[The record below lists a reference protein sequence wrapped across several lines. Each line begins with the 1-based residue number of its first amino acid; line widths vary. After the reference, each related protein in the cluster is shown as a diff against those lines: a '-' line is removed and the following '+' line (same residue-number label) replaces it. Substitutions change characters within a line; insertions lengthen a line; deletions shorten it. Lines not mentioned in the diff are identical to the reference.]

1 MARKTTTT
9 GVGKPRGPRVTR
21 PAPRAKRIPAEKAAI
36 PVVTQVAPKPVAKV
50 AETVAPVKAAPVSPK
65 PAPVTVAAPVSQP
78 AAVKVSVEKAAPVVA
93 AVIKEVAATVSVVT
107 EAVSPKEPSAS
118 ISKGTL
124 TMATATAPEKIQT
137 MFTDLSDRAKTAF
150 EKSTKLSEE
159 FADLTKGNLEAIA
172 ESAKIAAKN
181 AEALA
186 QEAADYSK
194 KNFETATSALKRYS
208 AVKSPAELLQLNG
221 EFAKTSFDTTVA
233 ELSKVSETLTKMM
246 GDIFQPLSN
255 RYTVAS
261 EKIKAA
267 SAF

>member
-9 GVGKPRGPRVTR
+9 GVSKPRGPRVTR
-21 PAPRAKRIPAEKAAI
+21 PAPRPKRISAEKTVQALVAEA
-36 PVVTQVAPKPVAKV
+36 APKPVAKV
-50 AETVAPVKAAPVSPK
+50 VETVAPAAKAAPVSPK
-65 PAPVTVAAPVSQP
+65 PAPVAAPVSEP
-78 AAVKVSVEKAAPVVA
+78 VAVKAAVEKAASVVTA
-93 AVIKEVAATVSVVT
+93 GIKEVAATVSAVT
-107 EAVSPKEPSAS
+107 EAVLPKASPAP
-118 ISKGTL
+118 ISKGTF

-221 EFAKTSFDTTVA
+221 EFAKTSFDTTVS